1 MSPRE
6 FLIGVCF
13 NITLE
18 FPNHCCGTPLSKDNA
33 LWDAFPKALS
43 KHTTCAKTH
52 HTHTYTEVGA
62 CWNTAIHL
70 LSHHLKLKVSNH
82 IKKKGGGVA
91 MSYLTLCDLMDY
103 TQSMAFSRP
112 DTGVGSHLLL
122 QRIFPTQGVNPGLP
136 PYRRILYH
144 LSPQGNSHILN
155 I

>member
-82 IKKKGGGVA
+82 IKKRGGCSVISDSLWPHGLYTVHGILQARVLEWVA
-91 MSYLTLCDLMDY
+91 ICFFRGSS
-103 TQSMAFSRP
+103 QPREWAQVSRP
-112 DTGVGSHLLL
+112 TGGFFTIWATRETV
-122 QRIFPTQGVNPGLP
+122 T
-136 PYRRILYH
+136 Y
-144 LSPQGNSHILN
+144 
-155 I
+155 